1 VFDLHVG
8 HIQGAADFA
17 IPSVVVSIRRTGT
30 NTWKPLVMSSLGGRD
45 YEARFK
51 AMTWME
57 NRGFDVQVSVTD
69 AKGNVLVQT
78 TDRAFVVGA

>member
-1 VFDLHVG
+1 
-8 HIQGAADFA
+8 
-17 IPSVVVSIRRTGT
+17 
-30 NTWKPLVMSSLGGRD
+30 MSSLVGGD